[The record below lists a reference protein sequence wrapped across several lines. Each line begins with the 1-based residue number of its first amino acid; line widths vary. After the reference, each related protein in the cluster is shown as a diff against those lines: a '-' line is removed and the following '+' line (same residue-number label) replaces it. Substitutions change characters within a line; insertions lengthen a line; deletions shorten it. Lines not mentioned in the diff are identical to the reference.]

1 MSDLEDRYLQ
11 LVEENRGRMRRLC
24 RVYARDAEAAR
35 DLYQE
40 MLLQVW
46 RSLPSFEGRSEPGTW
61 LYRVALNTALQR
73 RRRRDRR
80 SEATLDPDDPL
91 RDRGFVGPEER
102 FEDHRRIERLHSA
115 IDRLGEGERALAL
128 LYLEEKSYAEMSEI
142 LGISQNHVGV
152 KLHRIKK
159 KLSKMV
165 KEDDQ

>member
-1 MSDLEDRYLQ
+1 MSDLEDRYLR
-11 LVEENRGRMRRLC
+11 LVAENRGRMRRLS
-24 RVYARDAEAAR
+24 RVYAGDAEAAR

-80 SEATLDPDDPL
+80 RDATLDPDDPL
-91 RDRGFVGPEER
+91 RDRAFAGPEER
-102 FEDHRRIERLHSA
+102 LEEVRRTERLYEA

-128 LYLEEKSYAEMSEI
+128 LYLEEKSYAEISEI
-142 LGISQNHVGV
+142 LGITENHVGV

-159 KLSKMV
+159 KLSDLV
-165 KEDDQ
+165 KEDDR